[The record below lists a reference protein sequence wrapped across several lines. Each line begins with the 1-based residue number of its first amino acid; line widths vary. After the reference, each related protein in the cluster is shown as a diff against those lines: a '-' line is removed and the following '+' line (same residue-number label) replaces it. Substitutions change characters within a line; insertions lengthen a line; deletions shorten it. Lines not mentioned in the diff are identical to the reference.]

1 MVSGRSFQTGI
12 LAILAFMQLAGC
24 GGGGGG
30 GGGSGPVVRRL
41 GAEYHAQPGLA
52 QVGAGPAYI
61 SGWTGK
67 GARAAV
73 ADSGIDGRHT
83 EFDTRLSGGG
93 DWHSSGDGLTDPDG
107 HGSHVAGILAAG
119 QNNGGMHGVAPSA
132 ALYSYRILNDYG
144 FFGSQTGETMIP
156 GLVQAAL
163 GDDINFV
170 NNSWA
175 SNYEIDDLPKS
186 SISSQMPAE
195 LTAWQRAVSGG
206 MVMVWAAGNDGENNV
221 SVRAGL
227 PYHFSNLKRGW
238 LAVVAAG
245 PDGRETRYTNRCGLS
260 ADWCLTAPGGGD
272 NSGRDGI
279 YSVKSGGGYTRKSG
293 TSMAAP
299 HVAGGLGVLMQ
310 AFPGMTAQQAAAR
323 LLNSA
328 HFEGL
333 ATIDGCTI
341 DSCAASRMREVFG
354 RGKMDLQAALSPQG
368 QLQLGGGA
376 RSWPAAASRLIV
388 PPALAPSIARSL
400 QARHLV
406 ARDAFDGAP
415 FIMLASQFLAIS
427 PAAPQKAAR
436 QIGESRQAG
445 QSALFFAATGQLA
458 PAGSAARLTDIADKG
473 ALFWTGFETAADT
486 HRQHRLALGLDRDR
500 QTALLSVSWAGPGR
514 RFWLGQ
520 GLARSQGSWLGGAGS
535 GALRPASAQD
545 IWLFGGVQGRAGR
558 GHAGAEMLVGHSAM
572 TGQPGSLLHSARA
585 DIAGWRLAAGWQT
598 GPNSLVGLSLMQA
611 PKLVSGSLQIAGLAG
626 PDGPLG
632 LQKLSLASA
641 PSSPQSQID
650 WQLSLAGP
658 LILGWQAS
666 WHHRAADRQGRHYWQ
681 TGLHLRL
688 GL

>member
-1 MVSGRSFQTGI
+1 MVNGRSFQTGI
-12 LAILAFMQLAGC
+12 LAILVIMQLAGC

-30 GGGSGPVVRRL
+30 GGGGGPVVRRL

-52 QVGAGPAYI
+52 QVGAGSAYI

-73 ADSGIDGRHT
+73 ADSGIDGRHI

-119 QNNGGMHGVAPSA
+119 QNNGWMHGVAPSA
-132 ALYSYRILNDYG
+132 ALYSYRILNDCG

-163 GDDINFV
+163 SDNINFV

-175 SNYEIDDLPKS
+175 SNYEINDLPKS
-186 SISSQMPAE
+186 SISSQMPDE
-195 LTAWQRAVSGG
+195 LNAWQRAVSGG

-227 PYHFSNLKRGW
+227 PYHYSNLKRGW

-245 PDGRETRYTNRCGLS
+245 PDGRETRYTNRCGVS

-272 NSGRDGI
+272 NSGRAGI

-299 HVAGGLGVLMQ
+299 HVAGGLAVLMQ

-354 RGKMDLQAALSPQG
+354 RGQMDLEAALSPQG
-368 QLQLGGGA
+368 QLQLGGAA
-376 RSWPAAASRLIV
+376 RKWPAAASRLFV
-388 PPALAPSIARSL
+388 LPVLAPSLSRSL
-400 QARHLV
+400 QAKYLV
-406 ARDAFDGAP
+406 ASDAFDGAP
-415 FIMLASQFLAIS
+415 FIMPASQFLQLGTQAHR
-427 PAAPQKAAR
+427 PAAR
-436 QIGESRQAG
+436 QLGERRPAG
-445 QSALFFAATGQLA
+445 QSPLFFASTGQLT
-458 PAGSAARLTDIADKG
+458 PAGSPARLTDIADKG
-473 ALFWTGFETAADT
+473 ALFWTGLDGGADNK
-486 HRQHRLALGLDRDR
+486 RQHRLALGLDRDR
-500 QTALLSVSWAGPGR
+500 QSALFALSWAGPGGQ
-514 RFWLGQ
+514 FWLGQ
-520 GLARSQGSWLGGAGS
+520 GPARSQGSWLGGAGS
-535 GALRPASAQD
+535 GALKPASAQD
-545 IWLFGGVQGRAGR
+545 IWLFGGVQKRAGR

-572 TGQPGSLLHSARA
+572 IGQPGSILHGARA

-598 GPNSLVGLSLMQA
+598 GSNSALEISLLQA
-611 PKLVSGSLQIAGLAG
+611 PKVLSGSLQIARLAG
-626 PDGPLG
+626 SNGPLG
-632 LQKLSLASA
+632 VQKLPLASA
-641 PSSPQSQID
+641 PSSPQSRID
-650 WQLSLAGP
+650 WQ
-658 LILGWQAS
+658 LGWQAS

-681 TGLHLRL
+681 TGLRLRL